1 MCMHML
7 TLNWLAVCMLE
18 QTGTYTFYIHRIR
31 IGKDKDTTCMYLHMS
46 IPTSNDQYCTC
57 VMEQY
62 KADW

>member
-46 IPTSNDQYCTC
+46 TYQHPMTNT
-57 VMEQY
+57 VHV
-62 KADW
+62 